1 MLLRPLVLISALVSA
16 GFFSS
21 NTYALSMDALETS
34 SFIGQPLTAKFL
46 IRGVDGMTPD
56 ASCLKIS
63 DTDNG
68 IPGPGRLH
76 ISAEAVP
83 EGWLIRLRGKTN
95 LNEPAIQFLMSF
107 DCNDQRYAREYSVL
121 LDLPEQ
127 GSITPIALPSENSA
141 DKATAVTKTAPTVA
155 PQARGRAHKNHS
167 VGTHHSLP
175 SKNRRVKPRATPLA
189 ESTPIIHEQRNT
201 PPADRHDVVKL
212 SSSVPKSPLSQR
224 EAELMAQAEDQT
236 SRLAQM
242 EQRIVE
248 LQKIVDKM
256 QAYVPEASSAAA
268 LAPAASAN
276 TAAIPTQASAA
287 SASNIHVTT
296 STPAAVKPVTAKPSA
311 STATNSPSQA
321 EETGIDRD
329 TILWTVAGG
338 LTILLLALY
347 LLNRR
352 EMQRQSLPWL
362 DTEMLDD
369 YDPELRAE
377 LRARMNAEDVAL
389 PFGDRFDRFPVP
401 PAAEPKEPKVDY
413 MDVHNAENAGEEAQ
427 FLINHGEGE
436 QAITLLR
443 EELRI
448 NPDQLELWMMAFE
461 YLYAEQKKLEFV
473 AWSQR
478 FRKQA
483 AGTDAWARVCDLGLE
498 LDPENRLFLSD
509 GL

>member
-16 GFFSS
+16 GLFSS
-21 NTYALSMDALETS
+21 NSYALSMDALETRS
-34 SFIGQPLTAKFL
+34 YIGQPLVARFL
-46 IRGVDGMTPD
+46 IRGVDGITPD
-56 ASCLKIS
+56 TSCLKVS
-63 DTDNG
+63 DADNG
-68 IPGPGRLH
+68 VPGPGRLQ

-83 EGWLIRLRGKTN
+83 DGWLIRLRGKTV

-107 DCNDQRYAREYSVL
+107 DCHDQRYAREYSVL

-127 GSITPIALPSENSA
+127 GSITPIALPADNTA
-141 DKATAVTKTAPTVA
+141 DKAVSLTKTTPTAVVQKH
-155 PQARGRAHKNHS
+155 ARAKK
-167 VGTHHSLP
+167 VHHAGKASP
-175 SKNRRVKPRATPLA
+175 SAKKRRVKPRTTPLA
-189 ESTPIIHEQRNT
+189 DSQPAIHEQRTT
-201 PPADRHDVVKL
+201 PPAEAHDVVKL
-212 SSSVPKSPLSQR
+212 SSSAPKSPLSQR

-256 QAYVPEASSAAA
+256 QAYVPEASSALA
-268 LAPAASAN
+268 LASAASTN
-276 TAAIPTQASAA
+276 TAMTPVQASAA
-287 SASNIHVTT
+287 TDSIVVQTIA
-296 STPAAVKPVTAKPSA
+296 STPAAKPVIASP
-311 STATNSPSQA
+311 STATNSFSIENEDQS
-321 EETGIDRD
+321 GIDRD

-338 LTILLLALY
+338 LSVLLLSLY

-362 DTEMLDD
+362 DTEMLED

-401 PAAEPKEPKVDY
+401 PIAEPQEPKVDY
-413 MDVHNAENAGEEAQ
+413 VDVHNAENVGEEAQ

-443 EELRI
+443 EALRI
-448 NPDQLELWMMAFE
+448 NPDQPDLWMMAFE

-483 AGTDAWARVCDLGLE
+483 VGTETWARVCDLGLE

-509 GL
+509 GI

>member
-16 GFFSS
+16 GLFSS
-21 NTYALSMDALETS
+21 NSYALSMDALETS
-34 SFIGQPLTAKFL
+34 SFIGQPLAAKFL
-46 IRGVDGMTPD
+46 IRGVDGMAPD
-56 ASCLKIS
+56 ASCLKVT
-63 DTDNG
+63 DADNG
-68 IPGPGRLH
+68 IPGPGHLH
-76 ISAEAVP
+76 ISAETVP
-83 EGWLIRLRGKTN
+83 DGWLIRLRGKTV
-95 LNEPAIQFLMSF
+95 LNEPAIQFLMRF

-127 GSITPIALPSENSA
+127 GSITPI
-141 DKATAVTKTAPTVA
+141 
-155 PQARGRAHKNHS
+155 
-167 VGTHHSLP
+167 SLP
-175 SKNRRVKPRATPLA
+175 ADNTEEKAVSVAKTTPAAAIQKRARASKGQHTGRPSPSTKKRRAKPRATPLA
-189 ESTPIIHEQRNT
+189 ESQPIPHEQRT
-201 PPADRHDVVKL
+201 IAPAGVHDVVKL

-256 QAYVPEASSAAA
+256 QVYVPEASSPSA

-276 TAAIPTQASAA
+276 TATTLLPASVA
-287 SASNIHVTT
+287 SASIV
-296 STPAAVKPVTAKPSA
+296 PVTASSPATKPVIASS
-311 STATNSPSQA
+311 STATNAPAIESENQS
-321 EETGIDRD
+321 GIDRD
-329 TILWTVAGG
+329 TVLWTVAGG
-338 LTILLLALY
+338 LTVLLLSLY

-401 PAAEPKEPKVDY
+401 PAAEPREPKVDY
-413 MDVHNAENAGEEAQ
+413 VDVHNAENAGEEAQ

-448 NPDQLELWMMAFE
+448 NPDQLDLWMMAFE
-461 YLYAEQKKLEFV
+461 YLYSEQKKLEFV

-483 AGTDAWARVCDLGLE
+483 AGTEAWARVCDLGLE

-509 GL
+509 GV

>member
-21 NTYALSMDALETS
+21 NSYALSMDALETS
-34 SFIGQPLTAKFL
+34 SYIGQPLAARFL
-46 IRGVDGMTPD
+46 IRGVEGITPD
-56 ASCLKIS
+56 TSCLKIS
-63 DTDNG
+63 DADNG
-68 IPGPGRLH
+68 IPGPGRLQ

-83 EGWLIRLRGKTN
+83 DGWLIRLRGKTV
-95 LNEPAIQFLMSF
+95 LNEPAIQFLISF
-107 DCNDQRYAREYSVL
+107 DCNDQRYSREYSVL

-127 GSITPIALPSENSA
+127 GSITPIALPA
-141 DKATAVTKTAPTVA
+141 DNTVSKAVTVTKTTPTAVV
-155 PQARGRAHKNHS
+155 QKHGRTSK
-167 VGTHHSLP
+167 VHHAGKLSP
-175 SKNRRVKPRATPLA
+175 STKKRRVKHRSIPLA
-189 ESTPIIHEQRNT
+189 ESQPTPHEQRT
-201 PPADRHDVVKL
+201 IASAAVHDVVKL
-212 SSSVPKSPLSQR
+212 SSNVPKSPLSQR

-256 QAYVPEASSAAA
+256 QAYVPEASSASTSTATTTGQA
-268 LAPAASAN
+268 SVASASIAPATASAPAA
-276 TAAIPTQASAA
+276 
-287 SASNIHVTT
+287 
-296 STPAAVKPVTAKPSA
+296 KPVIASS
-311 STATNSPSQA
+311 STATNAPAIGIEDQS
-321 EETGIDRD
+321 GIDRD

-338 LTILLLALY
+338 LSVLLLSLY

-401 PAAEPKEPKVDY
+401 PIAEPQEPKVDY
-413 MDVHNAENAGEEAQ
+413 VDVHNAENAGEEAQ
-427 FLINHGEGE
+427 FLIKHGEGE

-448 NPDQLELWMMAFE
+448 NPNQPELWMMAFE
-461 YLYAEQKKLEFV
+461 YLYAEHKKLEFV

-483 AGTDAWARVCDLGLE
+483 AGTEAWARVCDLGLE

-509 GL
+509 EI